1 MSRFSAGQDRV
12 STLWIMLL
20 TLTSVATTLALG
32 CAMPF
37 ESLAA
42 LAALHLR
49 RRDGLI
55 LLGLAWAANQAV
67 GFGLLGYPQDWRTL
81 SWGVGLGT
89 AAIGSGLGAYAVLD
103 RMPQA
108 SSIARA
114 AAGFVAG
121 FVAFKL
127 VVLGWALVLGGVGI
141 TLSPVY
147 SGRQFAL
154 NAAILVGLLALYH
167 GLVRAGLPR
176 PIRAGVANDTSRRFA

>member
-1 MSRFSAGQDRV
+1 MSISTARQDRV
-12 STLWIMLL
+12 STLWTMLL
-20 TLTSVATTLALG
+20 TLGSVTTTLALG

-42 LAALHLR
+42 LAAMQLR

-55 LLGLAWAANQAV
+55 LLALAWAANQAV

-89 AAIGSGLGAYAVLD
+89 AAIGSGLGVYAVLD
-103 RMPQA
+103 RMPSGA
-108 SSIARA
+108 PIVRA

-127 VVLGWALVLGGVGI
+127 VVLCWALVLGGVGT

-147 SGRQFAL
+147 SGRQFVL

-176 PIRAGVANDTSRRFA
+176 PITAGAGRDTSRRFA